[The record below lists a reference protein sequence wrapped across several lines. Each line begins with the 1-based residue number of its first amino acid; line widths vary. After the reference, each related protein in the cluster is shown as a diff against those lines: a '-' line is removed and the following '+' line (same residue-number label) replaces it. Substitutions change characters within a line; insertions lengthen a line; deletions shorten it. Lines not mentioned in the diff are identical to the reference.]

1 MFTQPF
7 NSIVIED
14 LMSQLN
20 YRDAFCPRNYTSFW
34 FAPIF
39 SQELYFF
46 LSLNGYYLFSPRN
59 YTSQKMIGDWKIVVS
74 CSFMQ
79 TQCINMAST
88 LKWNALAKMMY
99 VISNLGFPRLV
110 KNHQTVLKLADILI
124 RKWQMFNSLC
134 TSRWRSKKSN

>member
-59 YTSQKMIGDWKIVVS
+59 YTSQKMIGDWRIVVF
-74 CSFMQ
+74 CPFMQ
-79 TQCINMAST
+79 TLSITIQGPLNFAC
-88 LKWNALAKMMY
+88 
-99 VISNLGFPRLV
+99 
-110 KNHQTVLKLADILI
+110 KNDLEKEIHD
-124 RKWQMFNSLC
+124 
-134 TSRWRSKKSN
+134 